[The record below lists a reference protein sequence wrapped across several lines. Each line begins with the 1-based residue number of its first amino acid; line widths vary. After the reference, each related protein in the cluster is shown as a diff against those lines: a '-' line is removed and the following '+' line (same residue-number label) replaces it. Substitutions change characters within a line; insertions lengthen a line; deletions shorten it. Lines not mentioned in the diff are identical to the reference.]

1 MKYILT
7 ISLLLINTLYILA
20 QNKRISRL
28 EYIEQYKQDAIDD
41 MRKTGI
47 PASITL
53 AQGCLESDDG
63 NSWLAKEANNH
74 FGIKCGMN
82 WNGDKVYKDDDNPND
97 CFRKYNSVK
106 ESYDDH
112 SYYLTNTK
120 RYAGLFQLKTKDYK
134 SWAQGLKDAGYATNP
149 QYADLLIKIIEDFQL
164 YNYDEN
170 ITTTTSNQ
178 NNSDDSDKG
187 KTASADWSIQLKKHD
202 VKTNNDVKYIIIKK
216 DDSFEGI
223 AQEFDMWAK
232 QLYKYNDLTK
242 DSTLREGQ
250 VLYIQPKRSKAEY
263 GKEKHTVKPGETIYS
278 ISQYYAV
285 KSNKLRYRNNIMSD
299 KDVKPGD
306 IIYLRARR
314 PLTPETIK

>member
-1 MKYILT
+1 MKYLLT
-7 ISLLLINTLYILA
+7 ISLLLVNTLYVLA

-28 EYIEQYKQDAIDD
+28 EYIEQYKQDAIDE

-53 AQGCLESDDG
+53 AQACLESDDG

-82 WNGDKVYKDDDNPND
+82 WNGEKVYKDDDNPND

-106 ESYDDH
+106 ESFDDH
-112 SYYLTNTK
+112 STYLTSSK
-120 RYAGLFQLKTKDYK
+120 RYAGLFQLDSKDYK
-134 SWAQGLKDAGYATNP
+134 AWARGLKDAGYATNP

-164 YNYDEN
+164 YNYDEK
-170 ITTTTSNQ
+170 IKIVADQ
-178 NNSDDSDKG
+178 NKTNSR
-187 KTASADWSIQLKKHD
+187 TASEDWSIQLNKHEVKK
-202 VKTNNDVKYIIIKK
+202 NNDVSYIIVKQN
-216 DDSFEGI
+216 DSFEGI
-223 AQEFDMWAK
+223 AKEFDLWTK

-242 DSTLREGQ
+242 DSVLRIGQ

-263 GKEKHTVKPGETIYS
+263 GKDKHTVKPGETLYS

-285 KSNKLRYRNNIMSD
+285 KLKKLRYRNNIMTD
-299 KDVKPGD
+299 QDVKPGD
-306 IIYLRARR
+306 IIYLRTRR